1 MTQREFDEMVT
12 RVMNLLDRAAARAA
26 DCAPFNNDM
35 ALLAGNIQLLIGAL
49 QQGDM
54 VELASFVEKFL
65 DKKLAERRGADR
77 RAGLAVEDLI
87 KSIGGINLN

>member
-54 VELASFVEKFL
+54 VELSSHVEKFL

-87 KSIGGINLN
+87 KSISGINLN

>member
-1 MTQREFDEMVT
+1 MTQQEFDEMVT

>member
-35 ALLAGNIQLLIGAL
+35 ALLAGNIQLLIGAM

-54 VELASFVEKFL
+54 VELSSFVEKFL
-65 DKKLAERRGADR
+65 DKKLAERRGVDR

>member
-1 MTQREFDEMVT
+1 MTQQEFDEMVT

-54 VELASFVEKFL
+54 VELSSHVEKFL
-65 DKKLAERRGADR
+65 DKKLAERRGVDR

>member
-1 MTQREFDEMVT
+1 
-12 RVMNLLDRAAARAA
+12 
-26 DCAPFNNDM
+26 M

-54 VELASFVEKFL
+54 VELSSHVEKFL

-87 KSIGGINLN
+87 KSISGINLN